1 MLAANVLFAGPT
13 VGMVILPLMIF
24 HQMQM
29 IAAAWIAR
37 RYASKIEAQALK
49 QADDW
54 LEEYRRLWEQRLD
67 RLEDYLR
74 AVQIQAKTAQ
84 TETAQAEETKAA
96 KPKGKGKSRGRK
108 K

>member
-37 RYASKIEAQALK
+37 RYASKIEAQALI
-49 QADDW
+49 
-54 LEEYRRLWEQRLD
+54 
-67 RLEDYLR
+67 ED
-74 AVQIQAKTAQ
+74 
-84 TETAQAEETKAA
+84 TET
-96 KPKGKGKSRGRK
+96 G
-108 K
+108 